1 MKDDE
6 REAYVEVLTK
16 SCLDHLWEPRTDE
29 RLSQLIFSSGMLPRA
44 KEVLEGKRWWE
55 ANKDRYIKQRAD
67 ETIVIVKGTGV
78 PGAGGGRPLR

>member
-29 RLSQLIFSSGMLPRA
+29 RLSQLILSSGMLPRA

-55 ANKDRYIKQRAD
+55 ANKDRYIKRRAD
-67 ETIVIVKGTGV
+67 ETIVIVEGTGV
-78 PGAGGGRPLR
+78 PGTGGGRPLR